1 MTRLIPLLY
10 LVSTFLFSC
19 SPTGSTDHIDPH
31 FVFCLFNKEESPT
44 SFLFVDN
51 LEASNKESLEIP
63 LSTSRIRER
72 EYIQKDGFF
81 YRLSPRNKVLSK
93 YALQGSD
100 LVVIDSVQ
108 LKNSSLETFVWK
120 ESHQLLIVCREDIGD
135 RQSQARIYQVDT
147 EVMKI
152 GKEGTVVLPFASAE
166 YWALHIGLVEW
177 EQDRLWLAYS
187 FFKSQGKYGYT
198 TSDTSYY
205 ATIDDSTYQIE
216 SIQKEVRSTYPGGY
230 NVIQSYSFKDE
241 QGDYYFMTNP
251 GIALG
256 NNVKLPTAIFRKKS
270 GSHEVDSTYMINVS
284 KEIGNHAYGMWY
296 AGKDKVVIR
305 NEQKHLYTDFSNY
318 HAVYQFEYRIVD
330 LRSGKI
336 EKIPVPLDKGTQKQN
351 VWSDG
356 RYIFIAI
363 DDKYDEH
370 RVWKYDMQT
379 KEVAKGIKLP
389 MTTNYIVRM
398 DYLK

>member
-1 MTRLIPLLY
+1 MTRLILL
-10 LVSTFLFSC
+10 LHLASAFLFSC
-19 SPTGSTDHIDPH
+19 NPTGSNNNIDPH
-31 FVFCLFNKEESPT
+31 FVFCLFNKEENPT

-63 LSTSRIRER
+63 LASSRIRER

-81 YRLSPRNKVLSK
+81 YRLSRRNKVLSK
-93 YALQGSD
+93 YELQGSD

-108 LKNSSLETFVWK
+108 LKNADLETFSWK
-120 ESHQLLIVCREDIGD
+120 RKHQLLIVCREDIGE
-135 RQSQARIYQVDT
+135 RQSQTRIYQVDT
-147 EVMKI
+147 EEMKI
-152 GKEGTVVLPFASAE
+152 VKEGTVVLPFASDE
-166 YWALHIGLVEW
+166 FWALHIGLVDW
-177 EQDRLWLAYS
+177 ESDRLWLAYS

-198 TSDTSYY
+198 TSDTTYY
-205 ATIDDSTYQIE
+205 ATIDDNTYQIE
-216 SIQKEVRSTYPGGY
+216 SIQKEIRSTYPGGY

-241 QGDYYFMTNP
+241 LGDYYFMTNP

-256 NNVKLPTAIFRKKS
+256 NNVKLPTAIFRKKK
-270 GSHEVDSTYMINVS
+270 GHREVDSSYMINVS
-284 KEIGNHAYGMWY
+284 KAIGNHAYGIWY
-296 AGKDKVVIR
+296 VGKGKAVVR
-305 NEQKHLYTDFSNY
+305 NEQKNMYTDFSNH

-330 LRSGKI
+330 LKSGEI

-356 RYIFIAI
+356 SCIYIAI

-379 KEVAKGIKLP
+379 KMVSKGLKLP
-389 MTTNYIVRM
+389 VTTNYIVRM